1 MPLTHSSTPSR
12 GRSVAWVTWAKLF
25 TREGDRRRPALPAT
39 PYTTPEVPAV
49 AAISPGDS
57 TFSEKALL
65 GWSPAR

>member
-1 MPLTHSSTPSR
+1 MPLTQSSTPRR
-12 GRSVAWVTWAKLF
+12 GRPGAWVTWAKLF
-25 TREGDRRRPALPAT
+25 TRERPSKVAVPAT